1 MIDPP
6 VSVLEAC
13 LLDTKH
19 SMQPNFLRVNVGNV
33 EFQAALMAFHK
44 RFLLSEVAIK
54 MTVLQS
60 HLKLRKGWDMFSLFP
75 FIL

>member
-13 LLDTKH
+13 WLGIKR

-33 EFQAALMAFHK
+33 EFQPALMAFHK

-54 MTVLQS
+54 MKVLQS
-60 HLKLRKGWDMFSLFP
+60 HLKLRKG
-75 FIL
+75 